1 MPSSI
6 RSSIQHAH
14 PLTLSANKRSFEA
27 LGYHSQEDGV
37 DHSVLL
43 KSIGLNAQEA
53 KATQVKSTY
62 TFAQRVPKAE
72 LGAMRLAD

>member
-1 MPSSI
+1 M
-6 RSSIQHAH
+6 
-14 PLTLSANKRSFEA
+14 
-27 LGYHSQEDGV
+27 

-62 TFAQRVPKAE
+62 TFAQRVAE